1 MRWMGIRYRQ
11 NKALMRDRE
20 SEGSRRVSG
29 ENRSATGASMPGFKA
44 RPPAE
49 PTVLLDDA
57 VVRVTRW
64 DFVSGA
70 DTGHHVHGMGYVV
83 VPMTD
88 CKFLIEEPNGSREV
102 DMARGQVYRRDAGVE
117 HNVVNRGEEFM
128 SFIEIEYK

>member
-1 MRWMGIRYRQ
+1 
-11 NKALMRDRE
+11 
-20 SEGSRRVSG
+20 
-29 ENRSATGASMPGFKA
+29 MPGFKA

-64 DFVSGA
+64 DFVPGA
-70 DTGHHVHGMGYVV
+70 DTGHHVHGLGYVV

-88 CKFLIEEPNGSREV
+88 CKFLIEEESG
-102 DMARGQVYRRDAGVE
+102 ARRGRHGQGRRSIAARPASP
-117 HNVVNRGEEFM
+117 HNVVNGGDEFM